1 MGLDIKFNLSEVV
14 RAGMAIHAEVNGTL
28 AERKIAE
35 QQYAEEPCEANQRYI
50 DWLKEFS
57 MIGNI
62 PNYIHSF
69 SIDITD
75 APNGNAYVRANKW
88 GSLYE
93 PLTDFL
99 MANDILWD
107 EI

>member
-14 RAGMAIHAEVNGTL
+14 RAGMAIHTETNGSLT
-28 AERKIAE
+28 ERKIAQ

-57 MIGNI
+57 MIGSI
-62 PNYIHSF
+62 PNHIHSF
-69 SIDITD
+69 GVDV
-75 APNGNAYVRANKW
+75 AENNVYVRANKW